1 MDRGG
6 TRRLGARAAIVV
18 TLVAALLL
26 ISVPATAEGNQGRY
40 TNPCV
45 GFGLNPPGV
54 GVGECF
60 PGVGSLA
67 GASSEGAPSVNATA
81 HGLDVLAQWEVDT
94 AELNGTLEG
103 FQVYRGTQPWVM
115 HHVADTGPG
124 ERSHLDEGAVAS
136 GQAAWYAVGAV
147 VDGEVIFSE
156 PVLVDGVYVE

>member
-1 MDRGG
+1 MDRRG
-6 TRRLGARAAIVV
+6 TRRLGARAAIAV

-26 ISVPATAEGNQGRY
+26 ISVPASANQGRY
-40 TNPCV
+40 AAPCV

-67 GASSEGAPSVNATA
+67 FAASSDAPSVNATA
-81 HGLDVLAQWEVDT
+81 HGLDVLAQWEIDT
-94 AELNGTLEG
+94 AELDGTLEG

-124 ERSHLDEGAVAS
+124 ERSYLDEGAVAS

-156 PVLVDGVYVE
+156 PVLVDGFYVE